1 MDKFIES
8 FSELAGEFKKLKEEN
23 DEWRQVCDDFDTP
36 DEGEIMIDDLKEY
49 VDDLKKCVEELKE
62 ENESLK
68 KEAIKSNHRAHEEH
82 EENKKLQEEFDGWKA
97 SYDDDIREARAEGID
112 ELKEENEELKKE
124 RDHFKKMGLK
134 WGGVVKQLMSECGV
148 N

>member
-36 DEGEIMIDDLKEY
+36 DEVEIMIDDLKE
-49 VDDLKKCVEELKE
+49 CVKELKE

-112 ELKEENEELKKE
+112 ELQEENERLKEENEELKKE

-134 WGGVVKQLMSECGV
+134 WAGVVKQLMSECGV

>member
-36 DEGEIMIDDLKEY
+36 DEVEIMIDDLKEY

-62 ENESLK
+62 DKVK
-68 KEAIKSNHRAHEEH
+68 KRTALHLAWSDI
-82 EENKKLQEEFDGWKA
+82 KKLQ
-97 SYDDDIREARAEGID
+97 
-112 ELKEENEELKKE
+112 EENEELKKKVAYLE
-124 RDHFKKMGLK
+124 KDNEVGQEAFRDMIKMK
-134 WGGVVKQLMSECGV
+134 EAFRAMMSECGV